1 MPGLKPMNG
10 NIVSSGN
17 QNTFQSANIHI
28 CGACNYRCGFC
39 FAKNL
44 TSVTLGLEDWK
55 KIISDLKSKGIRKI
69 NFAGGEPLLYPYLM
83 DCCRFCKNLGLT
95 VSIVSNGSLM
105 NREFFEKSKG
115 CIDWVGL
122 SIDSTDDYVEKEV
135 GRCCR
140 KQSFN
145 HIINILRVSHLAH
158 DFGIKVKLNITVLKQ
173 SYQQDFSEIIKQT
186 DPERVKVFQVMKL
199 EGHNDQCFDKF
210 AVTDRQFAQFERIH
224 KDIVLS
230 NGTHPV
236 FEKGDDMVDSY
247 LMLDPQGQ
255 VMRNSGNTFRTE
267 NYTDVA
273 KKGFENTLDANK
285 YIDRGGVYPWD
296 APDGRIPL
304 HDSTLPASCRMA
316 VFGITRSGKDTI
328 INRTIP
334 KISDQCGLIFHHFP
348 YMGTIGD
355 LSERHLFKKL
365 RETTQIEKGKLMVD
379 YRKMVADRSRY
390 PYLITDEHFCYPDT
404 YGGKVLH
411 NEYVDAKF
419 PFIKESN
426 DDGSQGYEVMFSDEY
441 LDIYDIVFYLD
452 TDTEEVL
459 RRIRS
464 SDPPKDNPY
473 ITLCDI
479 NRWKAFEI
487 SKLHNMCKTKGIPF
501 VILGLGMDEDS
512 DTIAQEFKRRFAN
525 NAGEKEAKI

>member
-55 KIISDLKSKGIRKI
+55 KIISDLKAKGIGKI
-69 NFAGGEPLLYPYLM
+69 NFAGGEPLLYPHLIE
-83 DCCRFCKNLGLT
+83 CCRYCKDLGLT
-95 VSIVSNGSLM
+95 VSIVSNGSLID
-105 NREFFEKSKG
+105 REFFEKSKG
-115 CIDWVGL
+115 CIDWIGL

-135 GRCCR
+135 GRCCN
-140 KQSFN
+140 KHPFD
-145 HIINILRVSHLAH
+145 HIRNVIRVSHLAH

-173 SYQQDFSEIIKQT
+173 SYQQNFSEIIRQT

-199 EGHNDQCFDKF
+199 EGHNDQCFDRF
-210 AVTDRQFAQFERIH
+210 AITAKQFAQFERIH
-224 KDIVLS
+224 KNIILS

-255 VMRNSGNTFRTE
+255 IMRNSGNRFKTQDYHE
-267 NYTDVA
+267 IA
-273 KKGFENTLDANK
+273 EKGFENSLDADK
-285 YIDRGGVYPWD
+285 YVNRGGIYPWD
-296 APDGRIPL
+296 APDGRTPV
-304 HDSTLPASCRMA
+304 HDGFLPGSCRMA

-328 INRTIP
+328 IRRVIP
-334 KISDQCGLIFHHFP
+334 RIIEQCGLLFHHFP
-348 YMGTIGD
+348 YMGTIGK
-355 LSERHLFKKL
+355 LSEKILFKGLGK
-365 RETTQIEKGKLMVD
+365 TTQIEKGMLMVE

-404 YGGKVLH
+404 YGGKILH

-419 PFIKESN
+419 PFVKESN
-426 DDGSQGYEVMFSDEY
+426 DDCTQGYEVMFSDEY

-452 TDTEEVL
+452 TDSAEIL
-459 RRIRS
+459 RRIRLS
-464 SDPPKDNPY
+464 EPPKDNPY
-473 ITLCDI
+473 ITILDI

-487 SKLHNMCKTKGIPF
+487 SKLQNMCKAKGIPF
-501 VILGLGMDEDS
+501 VILGQGMKADS
-512 DTIAQEFKRRFAN
+512 LAIAEEFHQRFTN
-525 NAGEKEAKI
+525 KTNEKEAKI